1 MKAKEITTVAT
12 LAVFLYIIY
21 FLGSFVSYIE
31 LVGFVILVYGT
42 VLRTKVAYLAAV
54 VFTLIVM
61 ITKGIAPWSFMYLL
75 VFPQYILIYSAIAKI
90 TKNKVVYFILA
101 GILSFSLGTL
111 IEIPYLLTGGLHGKA
126 LLVYILMGFQV
137 SLGNMACTVVAGIFL
152 YEPFEKL
159 IRKTLSEDM
168 IKKGNF

>member
-1 MKAKEITTVAT
+1 MKAKEITTIAT
-12 LAVFLYIIY
+12 LSIFLYIIY
-21 FLGSFVSYIE
+21 FLGAFVPYIE
-31 LVGFVILVYGT
+31 LVSFIILVYGT
-42 VLRTKVAYLAAV
+42 VLKTKVAYLAAI
-54 VFTLIVM
+54 VFTLLVM

-75 VFPQYILIYSAIAKI
+75 VFPQYILIYSTVAKF
-90 TKNKVVYFILA
+90 TKNKVIYFILA

-111 IEIPYLLTGGLHGKA
+111 IEIPYLLTGGLYGKA
-126 LLVYILMGFQV
+126 LIIYLVMGFQV
-137 SLGNMACTVVAGIFL
+137 SFGNMACTIVAGIFL